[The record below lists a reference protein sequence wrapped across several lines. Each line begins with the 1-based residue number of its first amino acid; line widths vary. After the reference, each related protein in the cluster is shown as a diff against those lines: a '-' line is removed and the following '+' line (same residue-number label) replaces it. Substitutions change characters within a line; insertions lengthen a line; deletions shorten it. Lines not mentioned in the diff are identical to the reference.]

1 LNYLIKGR
9 ILIFIITLT
18 VSSSSAQDISYFN
31 LPKQFQLYP
40 RDESDNDSS
49 LVNISGYI
57 VGTSY
62 DKISVEIKRNSNFWK
77 EISQSLIY
85 GDGDTAFFDLNPK
98 IYAGLIEFNFEI
110 KFSSGQSTITDSII
124 DSVVCGDVYLIQGQS
139 NAAASD
145 YGGFIPYQVEW
156 VRTFGTT
163 TGHSGN
169 DTSGVE
175 ATALDTTWDLAQA
188 EANNCHAA
196 VGIWG
201 LRLGKLISESYN
213 TPVCI
218 INGSPGGSSIKSHER
233 KNDPFDLT
241 SVYGRLLWRVYA
253 AAVQENVKAL
263 IWWQGESDTGNEGD
277 AHQYF
282 DKFLE
287 LVSDWRSDFNGIEKI
302 YTTQIHVGHDDAAGF
317 LREKQREISV
327 LDSDIEIMT
336 AHGLGELVDEKHFYP
351 SGYDRF
357 AYRVFNQIE
366 RDFYND
372 PDTDINPP
380 NIINAYFTDS
390 QKNVIVLDFTEVE
403 TLVWQNDTTIDGFT
417 RRLKD
422 YFYFHNDDA
431 TVDSNIVDS
440 GVVFGNLLRLALNR
454 FANATS
460 VSYLPHMYY
469 NGTDIVYKGP
479 WLKNSLN
486 IPALS
491 FFEFPIDNTFG
502 PDPALAPNGIID
514 IPVEDSTFILVGD
527 SVEFSGTG
535 SSPDLLQLNYLWEFG
550 MGSGIPNSTLE
561 DPGFVHFDSSGI
573 FKIKFIVTDE
583 LGITDP
589 SPDTRIIQVAR
600 RERVSQ
606 AYWSVIFVDS
616 EEKNAPVSGSA
627 TNAFDGDSTTLWHTE
642 YYNADPPHPHEIQI
656 DMNYSYEFNSFS
668 YLPRQDG
675 KDYGMVED
683 FELYISEDTTNWGSP
698 VVTGTFAEN
707 ADEKHVNF
715 ISKRGRYIR
724 FRALSEVDGDPW
736 TSMAEMNVYADTVF
750 SNLPPNGFIN
760 LPTNSLEI
768 IVGDSVEFTGSGN
781 DANGHYPLT
790 YLWEFGTGSG
800 ITDSNLEDPGFVT
813 FDIPGNFTVRF
824 TVFDSQGL
832 PDPIPDIRNI
842 QVIQQQIISKS
853 SWSLVYVDSEELNS
867 SGDIGPAVNG
877 FDGDPNTIWHTEWIG
892 SDPDLPHEIQID
904 LGAIYF
910 LAGFN
915 YLPRQ
920 DGPDTGTIKDY
931 EFYVS
936 MENTNWGTPVASGR
950 FVENT
955 QEKNVLFSPKHGR
968 YIRLRALL
976 EVDGDPY
983 TSMAEIDIVAQDEP
997 LPVQLSTFAGE
1008 YLGNKITLRWKTESE
1023 INNLG
1028 FIILRKK
1035 MEEELFREIN
1045 NFHYLETLLG
1055 KGTTNQATA
1064 YTYIDKNIQ
1073 IGETY
1078 LYLLENVDFYG
1089 NIEIHGPISVE
1100 TRISSSLSGY
1110 RLYQNFPNPFNSATK
1125 IPYFLPSDNFTS
1137 IILYDLLGRKVQMLL
1152 SEKKKAGYHE
1162 FIFQPDH
1169 LRTGIY
1175 YYKIQMGDYQA
1186 VKQMLLVR

>member
-1 LNYLIKGR
+1 
-9 ILIFIITLT
+9 
-18 VSSSSAQDISYFN
+18 
-31 LPKQFQLYP
+31 
-40 RDESDNDSS
+40 
-49 LVNISGYI
+49 
-57 VGTSY
+57 
-62 DKISVEIKRNSNFWK
+62 
-77 EISQSLIY
+77 
-85 GDGDTAFFDLNPK
+85 
-98 IYAGLIEFNFEI
+98 
-110 KFSSGQSTITDSII
+110 
-124 DSVVCGDVYLIQGQS
+124 
-139 NAAASD
+139 
-145 YGGFIPYQVEW
+145 
-156 VRTFGTT
+156 
-163 TGHSGN
+163 
-169 DTSGVE
+169 
-175 ATALDTTWDLAQA
+175 
-188 EANNCHAA
+188 
-196 VGIWG
+196 
-201 LRLGKLISESYN
+201 
-213 TPVCI
+213 
-218 INGSPGGSSIKSHER
+218 
-233 KNDPFDLT
+233 
-241 SVYGRLLWRVYA
+241 
-253 AAVQENVKAL
+253 
-263 IWWQGESDTGNEGD
+263 
-277 AHQYF
+277 
-282 DKFLE
+282 
-287 LVSDWRSDFNGIEKI
+287 
-302 YTTQIHVGHDDAAGF
+302 
-317 LREKQREISV
+317 
-327 LDSDIEIMT
+327 
-336 AHGLGELVDEKHFYP
+336 
-351 SGYDRF
+351 
-357 AYRVFNQIE
+357 
-366 RDFYND
+366 
-372 PDTDINPP
+372 
-380 NIINAYFTDS
+380 
-390 QKNVIVLDFTEVE
+390 
-403 TLVWQNDTTIDGFT
+403 
-417 RRLKD
+417 
-422 YFYFHNDDA
+422 
-431 TVDSNIVDS
+431 
-440 GVVFGNLLRLALNR
+440 
-454 FANATS
+454 
-460 VSYLPHMYY
+460 
-469 NGTDIVYKGP
+469 
-479 WLKNSLN
+479 
-486 IPALS
+486 
-491 FFEFPIDNTFG
+491 
-502 PDPALAPNGIID
+502 
-514 IPVEDSTFILVGD
+514 
-527 SVEFSGTG
+527 
-535 SSPDLLQLNYLWEFG
+535 
-550 MGSGIPNSTLE
+550 
-561 DPGFVHFDSSGI
+561 
-573 FKIKFIVTDE
+573 
-583 LGITDP
+583 
-589 SPDTRIIQVAR
+589 
-600 RERVSQ
+600 
-606 AYWSVIFVDS
+606 
-616 EEKNAPVSGSA
+616 
-627 TNAFDGDSTTLWHTE
+627 
-642 YYNADPPHPHEIQI
+642 
-656 DMNYSYEFNSFS
+656 
-668 YLPRQDG
+668 
-675 KDYGMVED
+675 MVED

-842 QVIQQQIISKS
+842 QVIQQQIIGKS